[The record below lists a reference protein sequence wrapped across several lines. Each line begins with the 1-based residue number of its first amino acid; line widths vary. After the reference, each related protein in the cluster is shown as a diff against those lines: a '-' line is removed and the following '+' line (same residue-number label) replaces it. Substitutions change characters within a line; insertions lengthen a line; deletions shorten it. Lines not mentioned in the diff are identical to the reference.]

1 MGLDLVN
8 TLMYGLFMV
17 DKLSKK
23 SWLQHGLDTL
33 ASTGFE
39 ALKAEPMAKALNVSR
54 GSFYWHFKD
63 IRDFQQAILELWR
76 ERATLQVIQATDE
89 SNFVQSRLMTLVHRS
104 FDADNNLEAAIRAWA
119 ALSKEA
125 AEAAQYVDDERVSY
139 LECLLIS
146 EGVSPVKAKPR
157 ATFIYWAYLG
167 QSLKIGDNFDCM
179 SGTDLEQIVELFIP

>member
-1 MGLDLVN
+1 MGLDFVN
-8 TLMYGLFMV
+8 TLVYGSHMV
-17 DKLSKK
+17 DRLSKT

-33 ASTGFE
+33 ASKGFE

-63 IRDFQQAILELWR
+63 IRDFQRAILELWR
-76 ERATLQVIQATDE
+76 ERVTLQVIQATDE
-89 SNFVQSRLMTLVHRS
+89 SHFAQSRLMALVHRS

-146 EGVSPVKAKPR
+146 EGVPPVKAKPR

-167 QSLKIGDNFDCM
+167 QSLKTGENSDCM
-179 SGTDLEQIVELFIP
+179 SGTDLRQIVELFIP